1 MPLPDID
8 EHGIVRSG
16 PFAGLKAEE
25 VFEFAAASAA
35 SNRENN
41 ANNNNEP
48 PAQTPADKLRAA
60 ADARTNPMNQFT
72 FAQFE
77 KIDEDNFSKTVPDYD
92 KYKEKITNVKKTM
105 SPDQRAQQGVHKF
118 IYQNVRMED
127 PKVQEVI
134 FGTIPPPGEKPPTVD
149 DDGNPITPET
159 PPADAAPPPTPEDPK
174 PPAPAPRPAAKPV
187 PPPVAKPT
195 PRSAGTPPASSTPK
209 PTLKATPK
217 VIALAER
224 YSMTIDEYLGRLE
237 EQGYTQEQLNNLS
250 LPSSAR
256 ATPSSRPRSI
266 YDR

>member
-25 VFEFAAASAA
+25 VFAFAEATAS
-35 SNRENN
+35 SRRESGET
-41 ANNNNEP
+41 NEP
-48 PAQTPADKLRAA
+48 PAPTPADKLKAA
-60 ADARTNPMNQFT
+60 ADARTSPMNQFT

-77 KIDEDNFSKTVPDYD
+77 KIDEDNFSRTVPDYD
-92 KYKEKITNVKKTM
+92 KYKDKILSVKKTM

-127 PKVQEVI
+127 PEVQKVI
-134 FGTIPPPGEKPPTVD
+134 FGTIPPPGEKPPKVD
-149 DDGNPITPET
+149 DDGNPIVPET
-159 PPADAAPPPTPEDPK
+159 PPENAAPPPTPEDPK
-174 PPAPAPRPAAKPV
+174 PPAAPRPAPKPV

-195 PRSAGTPPASSTPK
+195 PRSAGVPAAAATPK